1 MDWHWIGDGLTLDWW
16 IGDGLT
22 LDWQIGDGL
31 TLDRHGLVTD

>member
-1 MDWHWIGDGLTLDWW
+1 MDWHLIGDGLTLDWW